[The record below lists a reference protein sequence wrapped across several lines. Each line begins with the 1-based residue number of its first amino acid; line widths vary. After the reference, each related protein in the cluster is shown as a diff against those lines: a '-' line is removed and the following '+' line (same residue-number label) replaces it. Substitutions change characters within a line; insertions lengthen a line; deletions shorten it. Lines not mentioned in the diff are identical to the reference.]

1 MSSSENKAWKKFRPV
16 QDFRWCR
23 PEFSS
28 FFIFPGLIFT
38 SAQRKVLIHFFIHSS
53 HIWFSYI
60 HSHLVWYMF
69 ANRGY
74 AVLESFHLLVK
85 IWSQDWFFS
94 ETFPF
99 FVKLQLVVVSKKLD
113 IFALLF
119 FSYAWALKRD
129 YDRLEEVSKRVDV
142 NPLGRLVLTW
152 LCKEAWGGG
161 NWQEGGLEGGNC
173 VGGRSDTYFI
183 VLLMEYKLK
192 GIGLNSSWCHKSSST
207 GKYILWACHKT
218 HPYLW
223 VMRAFIKNNMIN
235 RQLTNQLTNWL
246 TECGQKTDGLIDR
259 ILLAV

>member
-1 MSSSENKAWKKFRPV
+1 MIFLW
-16 QDFRWCR
+16 DF
-23 PEFSS
+23 S
-28 FFIFPGLIFT
+28 F
-38 SAQRKVLIHFFIHSS
+38 
-53 HIWFSYI
+53 
-60 HSHLVWYMF
+60 
-69 ANRGY
+69 
-74 AVLESFHLLVK
+74 
-85 IWSQDWFFS
+85 
-94 ETFPF
+94 F

-152 LCKEAWGGG
+152 LCKEAWEGG

-173 VGGRSDTYFI
+173 VGVRSDIYFI
-183 VLLMEYKLK
+183 VLLSEYKLK
-192 GIGLNSSWCHKSSST
+192 GIGLNSSWCHKNSST

-246 TECGQKTDGLIDR
+246 VWLTVWETVWVTHWLVDWPTDYLYDYLTDWLNKCLSGCFIAFLVVPLQG
-259 ILLAV
+259 ILSILTVSFFPKVNIFR

>member
-1 MSSSENKAWKKFRPV
+1 MISR
-16 QDFRWCR
+16 
-23 PEFSS
+23 
-28 FFIFPGLIFT
+28 LIF
-38 SAQRKVLIHFFIHSS
+38 F
-53 HIWFSYI
+53 WDFS
-60 HSHLVWYMF
+60 F
-69 ANRGY
+69 
-74 AVLESFHLLVK
+74 
-85 IWSQDWFFS
+85 
-94 ETFPF
+94 F
-99 FVKLQLVVVSKKLD
+99 FVKLQLVGVSKKFD

-129 YDRLEEVSKRVDV
+129 YDRLEEVSKRVDF

-183 VLLMEYKLK
+183 VLLSEYKLK

>member
-1 MSSSENKAWKKFRPV
+1 M
-16 QDFRWCR
+16 
-23 PEFSS
+23 
-28 FFIFPGLIFT
+28 
-38 SAQRKVLIHFFIHSS
+38 
-53 HIWFSYI
+53 
-60 HSHLVWYMF
+60 
-69 ANRGY
+69 
-74 AVLESFHLLVK
+74 
-85 IWSQDWFFS
+85 
-94 ETFPF
+94 
-99 FVKLQLVVVSKKLD
+99 KLQLVVVSKKLD

-152 LCKEAWGGG
+152 LWKEAWEGG

-183 VLLMEYKLK
+183 VLLSEYKLK
-192 GIGLNSSWCHKSSST
+192 GIGLNSSWCYKSSST

-235 RQLTNQLTNWL
+235 RQLTNQLTNWVWPKDWWIDWQNITGCVTDLQMTICFPDWLIHCLSDWQSDLLSERLFGWPTDWL
-246 TECGQKTDGLIDR
+246 TDRLTTCMTAWLIGW
-259 ILLAV
+259 ISTCLAALLPF

>member
-1 MSSSENKAWKKFRPV
+1 MIFFW
-16 QDFRWCR
+16 DF
-23 PEFSS
+23 S
-28 FFIFPGLIFT
+28 FI
-38 SAQRKVLIHFFIHSS
+38 
-53 HIWFSYI
+53 
-60 HSHLVWYMF
+60 
-69 ANRGY
+69 
-74 AVLESFHLLVK
+74 
-85 IWSQDWFFS
+85 
-94 ETFPF
+94 
-99 FVKLQLVVVSKKLD
+99 FVKLQLVVVSKKLE

-152 LCKEAWGGG
+152 LWKEAWEGG

-183 VLLMEYKLK
+183 VLLSEYKLK
-192 GIGLNSSWCHKSSST
+192 GIGLNSSWCYKSSST